1 VAQYVV
7 YDGMLPLS
15 VSRARTRATLARALN
30 LPLGRVM
37 RVTTANA
44 TTEAEVRLPVAGFAY
59 MESNASLARAFARA
73 SNVSTDA
80 VRLLRYSAPKRR
92 LLASEAASFGVTLPT
107 SDALDAL
114 WRFYARGAGNA
125 TVAREFE
132 ALGLRAAGAGVT
144 LSRATATLAVR
155 VAVETPQMD
164 EGQHILERAARAEVV
179 SALQSAG
186 VASPGT
192 RIRAEPGASRI
203 ETPEEF
209 ARELAEQKAASMW
222 STSTEDAWQDDA
234 RRIDRRALLVFAT
247 APAAALCVFVACAR
261 RRGAG
266 GGARGGRRESVR
278 PMRVAKIVL

>member
-1 VAQYVV
+1 MV
-7 YDGMLPLS
+7 YDGVLPLR
-15 VSRARTRATLARALN
+15 VSRARARTGLARALN
-30 LPLGRVM
+30 LPLGRVV
-37 RVTTANA
+37 RATTANA
-44 TTEAEVRLPVAGFAY
+44 SAEAEVRLPVAVFDAY
-59 MESNASLARAFARA
+59 AGSNASLARAFARA

-80 VRLLRYSAPKRR
+80 VRLLRYGAPKRR
-92 LLASEAASFGVTLPT
+92 LLASKAASFGVVLPT

-125 TVAREFE
+125 TVARELE

-155 VAVETPQMD
+155 VSFETPQTD
-164 EGQHILERAARAEVV
+164 DGQHMLDRAARAEVV
-179 SALQSAG
+179 SALQSAD

-192 RIRAEPGASRI
+192 RIRADPGASRI

-222 STSTEDAWQDDA
+222 STSTEDAWQDDT

-247 APAAALCVFVACAR
+247 APAAALCVFFACSQR
-261 RRGAG
+261 RTTAG
-266 GGARGGRRESVR
+266 RGARGGRADGERS
-278 PMRVAKIVL
+278 PMRVSKIVL